1 MMVLTLLLD
10 VECLYSFFN
19 SSSKDYFPESLFIWA
34 VFIVFPSG
42 DMNLSAG
49 FPLFTCPS
57 EKFKFNF
64 VFQTKCK
71 ISNFLH
77 LKTQFHCSFILTMF
91 TNVSVVV
98 VILPI
103 MAKLNKKTNLK
114 LTK

>member
-19 SSSKDYFPESLFIWA
+19 SSSKDYFPESLFLWA

-77 LKTQFHCSFILTMF
+77 LKTIPLFFHSD
-91 TNVSVVV
+91 NVYKCQCGGCN
-98 VILPI
+98 PTYYG
-103 MAKLNKKTNLK
+103 KTK
-114 LTK
+114 